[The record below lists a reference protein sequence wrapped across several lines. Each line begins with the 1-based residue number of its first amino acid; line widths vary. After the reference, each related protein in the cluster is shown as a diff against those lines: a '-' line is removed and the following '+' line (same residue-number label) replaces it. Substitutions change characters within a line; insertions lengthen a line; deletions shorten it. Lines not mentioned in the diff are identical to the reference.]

1 MLAAAAS
8 GELHT
13 EQMDVE
19 TAFLYAEVEEEVFS
33 GITEGM
39 FRPEM
44 PRKVLRLPQA
54 IFPYLTYI
62 AGFGT
67 IDIVGSDLRGGS
79 FGNIR

>member
-1 MLAAAAS
+1 
-8 GELHT
+8 
-13 EQMDVE
+13 MDV
-19 TAFLYAEVEEEVFS
+19 TPAFLYAEVEEEVYS
-33 GITEGM
+33 EITEGM

-44 PRKVLRLPQA
+44 PGKVLRLLQA
-54 IFPYLTYI
+54 IFPYLTHI